1 MQSSSETAGRR
12 GWRAYAFRQLD
23 APPAGTS
30 NGIADVLSAV
40 RAEAEQI
47 RAQAWAAGEAEG
59 RAAGLAAAR
68 TEAAPAVARDRAPRS
83 GRSPSCA
90 TQVVAELEQDAVEM
104 AMQLAEQ
111 ILAGVI
117 SVEPERV
124 IDVGRNALRHLSDR
138 RRVTV
143 VVNPEDLE
151 LVSECVE
158 QLQSELGGIEHLG
171 VQSDRRIGRGGA
183 IARTDS
189 GEIDSG
195 LDAQLGRAREI
206 VAAAL
211 AREPSDRCLA
221 SPALPDALQGADLS
235 RRVGR
240 VSDLIGLIIEAT
252 GVQVEIGEVC
262 MVGDGRDRAVGGR
275 RGRRLPRRAHAA
287 DAARRAPRDRPG
299 HERSPDRR
307 AVPGGGRR
315 AAARARDRR
324 PGQSSGRG
332 RRAVGRV
339 VARHDRRAA
348 RSADA
353 PADQPTASALG
364 VRALDTLVPCG
375 RGQRL
380 GIFAGSGVGKSSLLG
395 MIARSTAARS
405 T

>member
-1 MQSSSETAGRR
+1 MQSSSERAGV
-12 GWRAYAFRQLD
+12 GGDPVQNYAFRQLD
-23 APPAGTS
+23 APPPGTS

-68 TEAAPAVARDRAPRS
+68 TEAAPAVAAIAAAVGAISELRD
-83 GRSPSCA
+83 
-90 TQVVAELEQDAVEM
+90 QVLAELEQDAVEM

-211 AREPSDRCLA
+211 AREPS
-221 SPALPDALQGADLS
+221 AD
-235 RRVGR
+235 V
-240 VSDLIGLIIEAT
+240 
-252 GVQVEIGEVC
+252 
-262 MVGDGRDRAVGGR
+262 
-275 RGRRLPRRAHAA
+275 
-287 DAARRAPRDRPG
+287 
-299 HERSPDRR
+299 
-307 AVPGGGRR
+307 
-315 AAARARDRR
+315 
-324 PGQSSGRG
+324 
-332 RRAVGRV
+332 
-339 VARHDRRAA
+339 
-348 RSADA
+348 
-353 PADQPTASALG
+353 
-364 VRALDTLVPCG
+364 
-375 RGQRL
+375 
-380 GIFAGSGVGKSSLLG
+380 
-395 MIARSTAARS
+395 
-405 T
+405 